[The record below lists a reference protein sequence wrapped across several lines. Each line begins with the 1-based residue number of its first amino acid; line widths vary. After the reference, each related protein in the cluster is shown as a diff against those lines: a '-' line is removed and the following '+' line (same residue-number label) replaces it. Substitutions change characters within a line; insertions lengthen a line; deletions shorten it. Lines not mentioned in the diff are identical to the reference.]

1 MKLYNT
7 MSMQKEEFVPIE
19 PGKVR
24 MYACGPTVYN
34 YIHVG
39 NARPIIMFDV
49 LRRYLEY
56 RGYEVTFVQNFT
68 DVDDK
73 IIKRANEEGIS
84 SEEVAKKYIAE
95 YFTDAHALGVR
106 EATVHPKATE
116 NIQQIIDLITTLI
129 DKGYAY
135 EVNGD
140 VYYRTLKFK
149 DYGKLSHQPIEDL
162 QSGARI
168 DVNDIK
174 ENPLDFALWKAAKPG
189 EPSWDSP
196 WGKGRPGWHIE
207 CSAMSNRYLGKTI
220 DIHCGGSDLAFPHH
234 ENEIAQSEAA
244 NGCKFVNYWLHNG
257 FINIDNKKMSKSLGN
272 FFTVRE
278 AAAVYGYDCIRMFML
293 MSHYR
298 SPLNYSGEILMQ
310 AKAALE
316 RLRTAKSNLEFF
328 IANGRDGALSEADA
342 AFVQGLDQ
350 YREKFDAVMDD
361 DFNTADAIS
370 VIFEMVREINTAVS
384 PAADPSKALAQAC
397 LDRFLELCDVL
408 GIPFGSD
415 SSEDPEA
422 KAIEEKIAV
431 AKSRYSGNTKICCT
445 RYGNVMCSRGSVIPL
460 WIDQIRNGNSITLTE
475 PKMTRFIMSLEEAVD
490 LVLFAFE
497 HGQNGDILVQ
507 KAPACTIQTQ
517 AEAVCELFGGKK
529 KDIKVIGIR
538 HGEKMYETLLTNEEC
553 AKAEDMGDFY
563 RVPADNRSLNYEQYF
578 TKGDAN
584 RCELSEF
591 NSANTKR
598 LNLEETKAKIAS
610 LEYIQN
616 ELNGIAN
623 LAK

>member
-316 RLRTAKSNLEFF
+316 RLRTARSNLEFF

-384 PAADPSKALAQAC
+384 PATDPSKALAQAC
-397 LDRFLELCDVL
+397 LERLLELCDVL

-422 KAIEEKIAV
+422 KAIEELGEPAKVAAQILADYRELTAVPHAQPIKEKRRWRGISPLLLIVLVLLAIPIGLPLVFGAGATVLGVLLAIVVTVLAVIFAVLLILYGIPLALICGGAVIALLSCTLWATPANALVTLGNGLAAFAAGILLGLLSIKLSILFVPPVFRAFV
-431 AKSRYSGNTKICCT
+431 AVLRAPFNWIRNRCRRTGG
-445 RYGNVMCSRGSVIPL
+445 GNV
-460 WIDQIRNGNSITLTE
+460 
-475 PKMTRFIMSLEEAVD
+475 
-490 LVLFAFE
+490 
-497 HGQNGDILVQ
+497 
-507 KAPACTIQTQ
+507 
-517 AEAVCELFGGKK
+517 
-529 KDIKVIGIR
+529 
-538 HGEKMYETLLTNEEC
+538 
-553 AKAEDMGDFY
+553 
-563 RVPADNRSLNYEQYF
+563 
-578 TKGDAN
+578 
-584 RCELSEF
+584 
-591 NSANTKR
+591 
-598 LNLEETKAKIAS
+598 
-610 LEYIQN
+610 
-616 ELNGIAN
+616 
-623 LAK
+623 

>member
-84 SEEVAKKYIAE
+84 SEEGAKNYIAE

-174 ENPLDFALWKAAKPG
+174 EHPLDFALWKAAKPG

-196 WGKGRPGWHIE
+196 SGKGRPGWHIE

-244 NGCKFVNYWLHNG
+244 NGCKFV
-257 FINIDNKKMSKSLGN
+257 K
-272 FFTVRE
+272 
-278 AAAVYGYDCIRMFML
+278 
-293 MSHYR
+293 
-298 SPLNYSGEILMQ
+298 
-310 AKAALE
+310 
-316 RLRTAKSNLEFF
+316 
-328 IANGRDGALSEADA
+328 
-342 AFVQGLDQ
+342 
-350 YREKFDAVMDD
+350 
-361 DFNTADAIS
+361 
-370 VIFEMVREINTAVS
+370 
-384 PAADPSKALAQAC
+384 
-397 LDRFLELCDVL
+397 
-408 GIPFGSD
+408 
-415 SSEDPEA
+415 
-422 KAIEEKIAV
+422 
-431 AKSRYSGNTKICCT
+431 
-445 RYGNVMCSRGSVIPL
+445 
-460 WIDQIRNGNSITLTE
+460 
-475 PKMTRFIMSLEEAVD
+475 
-490 LVLFAFE
+490 
-497 HGQNGDILVQ
+497 
-507 KAPACTIQTQ
+507 
-517 AEAVCELFGGKK
+517 
-529 KDIKVIGIR
+529 
-538 HGEKMYETLLTNEEC
+538 
-553 AKAEDMGDFY
+553 
-563 RVPADNRSLNYEQYF
+563 
-578 TKGDAN
+578 
-584 RCELSEF
+584 
-591 NSANTKR
+591 
-598 LNLEETKAKIAS
+598 
-610 LEYIQN
+610 
-616 ELNGIAN
+616 
-623 LAK
+623 